1 LRKKMDRATKLLGGV
16 LLSFF
21 FATAALGET
30 TCPRCAPSG
39 LADGLVADGVI
50 DARGGVNLGRAQ
62 LRVTE
67 AGDIEVTG
75 NVRVSGTV
83 HSNGQVVSGGGS
95 GGDGSGGDGSG
106 GASQPKHCAEIRA
119 NDPGAASGPASTQ
132 LGEVECDQTFA
143 GGGWTV
149 MGQISPDFAMSLVD
163 ESLFESSFGSRG
175 TTASWWLPMQSLSAS
190 GTGEDVE
197 VAIHTMDGTQPG
209 AEFVRMRGMNLRCN
223 LKTPYRNY
231 DRKDTY
237 RCPVP
242 TNPMIRPEIFHNIG
256 VGGVFFC
263 FFFRFFLFF
272 ACVFF
277 FGILLNHS
285 EKHTSLGPYPAVSH
299 LSRIHKIR
307 CKSCW

>member
-1 LRKKMDRATKLLGGV
+1 MDRATKLLGGV

-256 VGGVFFC
+256 VGGVFFYTSFLFFCFFVFCVC
-263 FFFRFFLFF
+263 FFFW
-272 ACVFF
+272 
-277 FGILLNHS
+277 HS
-285 EKHTSLGPYPAVSH
+285 SPPF
-299 LSRIHKIR
+299 
-307 CKSCW
+307 